1 MLATG
6 WKGIW
11 GRDQVLPHIPDTDLI
26 ESDLANGAD
35 LELLQKT
42 MSRIEGIVKAD
53 LERPARVLTDG
64 RERQWLMELSME
76 VEEVT
81 GKQRKLREKTTPDL
95 CKTGAGAIEAISV
108 DPNPFQTFVRTPKGN
123 LTLIWVSATA
133 SVRDLKYNIAN
144 QIGYPAGKQHLYQ
157 GQIAS
162 AP

>member
-42 MSRIEGIVKAD
+42 MSRIEGIVKVD

-95 CKTGAGAIEAISV
+95 CKTVGQEQLK
-108 DPNPFQTFVRTPKGN
+108 PFQWIPIPFKPLLERLRGT
-123 LTLIWVSATA
+123 
-133 SVRDLKYNIAN
+133 
-144 QIGYPAGKQHLYQ
+144 
-157 GQIAS
+157 
-162 AP
+162 